1 MVNTIWFWVDWTRIY
16 LRFLLN
22 KPKSDCIY
30 RIPMVICILNFMLQK
45 ITTTYALK
53 SPIVL
58 ILSWLKHKAFTNLLL
73 NVVPDLVE
81 VGGLGREPP
90 LLLCRQGCH
99 TAGQAYQQP
108 RYETLHLNRN
118 TNMLR
123 DIFLVLIKCFLSSIA
138 DRFRPS
144 GTDQLNWMDSNPWY
158 IITYIEYDNSN
169 TIFRY
174 YENKEIF

>member
-1 MVNTIWFWVDWTRIY
+1 MILNQSALSPVQKINRNMVNTIWFWVDWTRIY

-30 RIPMVICILNFMLQK
+30 RIPMVICILICILNFMLQK

-118 TNMLR
+118 TNMLKRYFSGFDKMLFIFNCRQVSSFR
-123 DIFLVLIKCFLSSIA
+123 DWSVE
-138 DRFRPS
+138 
-144 GTDQLNWMDSNPWY
+144 LNG
-158 IITYIEYDNSN
+158 
-169 TIFRY
+169 F
-174 YENKEIF
+174 